1 MGYTPYATANIIPT
15 AIPTLNRSVAAA
27 LVAGTATAA
36 AVISGRSYTVLQIV
50 GTSPESYSSITMN
63 STTGVISTTG
73 STVPGTYAIYLRNT
87 GSYNITT
94 YLLTI
99 TEGGDGATIVPCC
112 ARPTFRRGPLIDNAT
127 LTALA
132 AGNTY
137 IGSVRRGNI
146 SYDQIMA
153 MKKAKASKTH

>member
-1 MGYTPYATANIIPT
+1 MGYTPYTIANIDISGTP
-15 AIPTLNRSVAAA
+15 ALKRNVAATLA
-27 LVAGTATAA
+27 AGAATAA
-36 AVISGRSYTVLQIV
+36 AVIPGRSYTVLLIF
-50 GTSPESYSSITMN
+50 GLSPESYSSITIN
-63 STTGVISTTG
+63 STTGVISTTE

-87 GSYNITT
+87 GSYNITA
-94 YLLTI
+94 YELTV
-99 TEGGDGATIVPCC
+99 TEGDDGATIVPCC

-127 LTALA
+127 QTALV

-153 MKKAKASKTH
+153 MKKAQASKQH